1 MRFKPIKL
9 HTQINT
15 ANTNANNPKTL
26 VDGNICVHQH
36 ITIMCPKKMHFQLNA
51 NKSIWSKLHTSTVH
65 KSRTVGY
72 YIYGENSEW
81 AVKFC

>member
-1 MRFKPIKL
+1 
-9 HTQINT
+9 
-15 ANTNANNPKTL
+15 
-26 VDGNICVHQH
+26 
-36 ITIMCPKKMHFQLNA
+36 MHFQLNA

-81 AVKFC
+81 AVKFR

>member
-1 MRFKPIKL
+1 MLTIQKL
-9 HTQINT
+9 
-15 ANTNANNPKTL
+15 L
-26 VDGNICVHQH
+26 WMEICVHQH
-36 ITIMCPKKMHFQLNA
+36 ITIMCPKKLHFQLNA

-81 AVKFC
+81 AVKLC